1 MKATEY
7 PGLHHAIQPLYK
19 DGERMKFNTST
30 IEYVKTLRLCD
41 VVESLNDLNRYY
53 TDAQIAAIE
62 ALYKLVNPQHFEMFP
77 LVDRTIKLETIVDT
91 YIQLIV
97 KPNGFIKVFEA
108 NER

>member
-1 MKATEY
+1 
-7 PGLHHAIQPLYK
+7 
-19 DGERMKFNTST
+19 MKFNVNN

-53 TDAQIAAIE
+53 TDEQIATIE

-77 LVDRTIKLETIVDT
+77 LVDRTIKLETTVDT
-91 YIQLIV
+91 YIQLVI

-108 NER
+108 KER